1 VKAITALKKG
11 AQLLKYGRRGKPKFC
26 PFRLSND
33 ESVLIWYSGREE
45 KKLWLN
51 TVTRI
56 VPGQRTAV
64 FQRYPRP
71 EKEYQSFS
79 LIQDNDCSLDVICKD
94 KEEAEVWFFGL
105 EALISGSQM
114 WKSRS
119 DGKIERISDASSPI
133 ASTQKSSPL
142 TSPFGSSDRLHQV
155 CFFTEYNHVNML
167 HDKCNHG
174 TAEHNLS
181 DLSVFFHLFLVKL
194 WSIRYCCTSTGSCAS
209 K

>member
-1 VKAITALKKG
+1 
-11 AQLLKYGRRGKPKFC
+11 
-26 PFRLSND
+26 
-33 ESVLIWYSGREE
+33 
-45 KKLWLN
+45 
-51 TVTRI
+51 
-56 VPGQRTAV
+56 
-64 FQRYPRP
+64 
-71 EKEYQSFS
+71 
-79 LIQDNDCSLDVICKD
+79 VICKD

-181 DLSVFFHLFLVKL
+181 DLSIFFYLFLVKL